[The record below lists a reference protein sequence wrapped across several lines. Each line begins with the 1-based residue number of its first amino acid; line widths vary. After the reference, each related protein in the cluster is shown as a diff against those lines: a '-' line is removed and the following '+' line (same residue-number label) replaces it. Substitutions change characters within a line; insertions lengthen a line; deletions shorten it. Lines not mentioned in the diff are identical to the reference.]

1 VRLRDVAL
9 ALGLEVIGDDDRQL
23 SGIAPLNRASS
34 AELAFVSHARFL
46 GELRCSGAAAVI
58 VKREWLDELPDSC
71 AALISANPYLDFARA
86 THLFK
91 TACDHVAGQHPSAI
105 VAPSAKIGSDAYIG
119 PNVVIGERV
128 EVGDRVHLSANC
140 YVGDDCVIEAD
151 TWFGSGVTLYHD
163 VRVGT
168 ACKIHANAVLGSD
181 GFGFAPSSEGWVKI
195 EQLGGVRVGS
205 RCEIGA
211 NTVVDRGALDHTVLG
226 DNVIVDNLVQIAHNC
241 VIGDRTAIAACV
253 GLAGSTVIGRD
264 CTLAG
269 GVGVV
274 GHLEICDGVHVTA
287 MTMVT
292 KSITRPGSYSS
303 GTMMMESTD
312 WRKSA
317 VRMSQLDALTK
328 RVIQLEKLMKAQS
341 GDEA

>member
-1 VRLRDVAL
+1 MKLQEVAL
-9 ALGLEVIGDDDRQL
+9 ALELEVIGDDDREL

-34 AELAFVSHARFL
+34 SELAFVSHGRFL
-46 GELRCSGAAAVI
+46 ADLKEAKAAAVI
-58 VKREWLDELPDSC
+58 VKREWLDDVPQSC
-71 AALISANPYLDFARA
+71 SALVSSNPYLDFARA

-91 TACDHVAGQHPSAI
+91 PTSAHDAGRHPSAI
-105 VAPSAKIGSDAYIG
+105 VAPSAVIGADVYIG

-128 EVGDRVHLSANC
+128 EIGEGVYLSPNCHISDDCAVGKGSWLGSGVVLYRDVRI
-140 YVGDDCVIEAD
+140 GDDCK
-151 TWFGSGVTLYHD
+151 L
-163 VRVGT
+163 
-168 ACKIHANAVLGSD
+168 HANAVLGSD

-253 GLAGSTVIGRD
+253 GLAGSTIIGKD

-274 GHLEICDGVHVTA
+274 GHVEICDGVHVTA

-303 GTMMMESTD
+303 GTMMMESAD

-328 RVIQLEKLMKAQS
+328 RVNQLEKLLKAQS

>member
-1 VRLRDVAL
+1 MKLREVAL
-9 ALGLEVIGDDDRQL
+9 ALQLEVIGDDGREL
-23 SGIAPLNRASS
+23 SGIAPLSRASS
-34 AELAFVSHARFL
+34 SELAFVSQPRFL
-46 GELRCSGAAAVI
+46 GELRDSKAAAVI
-58 VKREWLDELPDSC
+58 LKRDWLDALPPSC
-71 AALISANPYLDFARA
+71 AALVSPNPYLDFARA

-91 TACDHVAGQHPSAI
+91 PTFTQRAAQHPSAV
-105 VAPSAKIGSDAYIG
+105 VAASATIGADVYIG

-128 EVGDRVHLSANC
+128 EIREGVYLSSNC
-140 YVGDDCVIEAD
+140 HIGDDCVIGAG
-151 TWFGSGVTLYHD
+151 TWFGSGVVLYHD
-163 VRVGT
+163 VRIGR
-168 ACKIHANAVLGSD
+168 ACKVHANAVLGSD
-181 GFGFAPSSEGWVKI
+181 GFGFAPSSDGWVKI
-195 EQLGGVRVGS
+195 EQLGGVRVGG

-211 NTVVDRGALDHTVLG
+211 NTVIDRGALDHTILG
-226 DNVIVDNLVQIAHNC
+226 DNVIIDNLVQIAHNC

-292 KSITRPGSYSS
+292 KSITRSGSYSS
-303 GTMMMESTD
+303 GTMMMESGD

-317 VRMSQLDALTK
+317 VRMSQLDGLTR
-328 RVIQLEKLMKAQS
+328 RVNQLEKLLNAQS